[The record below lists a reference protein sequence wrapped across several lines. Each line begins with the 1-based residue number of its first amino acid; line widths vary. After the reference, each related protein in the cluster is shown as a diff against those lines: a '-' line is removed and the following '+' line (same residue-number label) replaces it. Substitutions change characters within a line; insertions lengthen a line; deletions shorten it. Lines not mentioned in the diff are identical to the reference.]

1 MNIGIRPSS
10 LAVVTAVLGLLAR
23 PPVVDAQ
30 WPQPARKAA
39 EKLVTGV
46 FYLRV
51 DAPCD
56 YNRVV
61 PMLDVS
67 PDGADTRR
75 IADLSPQ
82 DRDNVEWLF
91 GPNDAVGRF
100 SLRWGITSVRLWGQ
114 GMGSSRHEVLIDFVR
129 IKNLDDFKK
138 ALELS
143 FSRTPLP
150 DAHPDWPADVRKA
163 VVERRVV
170 EGMMREQAAA
180 VVGLPASV
188 EKPATAG
195 AEVEIW
201 RFREVRADKK
211 SDWAVRIQGGLP
223 SSLKFEGGVLK
234 AIERAP
240 SSTGKK

>member
-30 WPQPARKAA
+30 WPPPERKAA

-150 DAHPDWPADVRKA
+150 DAGRCRVELAPEVAPSA
-163 VVERRVV
+163 ERRPKRRPCVSFWT
-170 EGMMREQAAA
+170 QLA
-180 VVGLPASV
+180 VCRS
-188 EKPATAG
+188 
-195 AEVEIW
+195 
-201 RFREVRADKK
+201 RR
-211 SDWAVRIQGGLP
+211 
-223 SSLKFEGGVLK
+223 
-234 AIERAP
+234 
-240 SSTGKK
+240 